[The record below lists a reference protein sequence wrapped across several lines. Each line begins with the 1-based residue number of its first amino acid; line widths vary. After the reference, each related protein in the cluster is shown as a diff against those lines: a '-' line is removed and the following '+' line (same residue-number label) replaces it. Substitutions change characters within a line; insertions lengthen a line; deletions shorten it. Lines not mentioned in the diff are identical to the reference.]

1 MTPPLKSVPL
11 HAAGSVSDVPDGSLN
26 TDLLKLLSEISE
38 QLVRLDERMKH
49 LTENVTSANSNVTK
63 LEERVSALEKKVYA
77 AAGIAALVGAFVPDS
92 VMRALGA

>member
-1 MTPPLKSVPL
+1 M
-11 HAAGSVSDVPDGSLN
+11 PDN
-26 TDLLKLLSEISE
+26 DLAIELEKLRTAMLTGFA
-38 QLVRLDERMKH
+38 RLEGQIEA
-49 LTENVTSANSNVTK
+49 LTKNVTSADSDVKK